1 MSTFH
6 QVCRALGVGLALSAV
21 FALANG
27 CSSADPA
34 SESTESPGEDREALA
49 RGIYRCAS
57 QSPSASLVVSANK
70 TCTRFNA
77 PFPGASEVYC
87 RGGVC
92 SSCQSISQQLGCFMI
107 SPEGTP
113 LDLAPGS
120 RLYHCTMAAGT
131 VEGSLLT
138 RPDASCS
145 RYPASLS
152 GASREH
158 CQDGVCPSCWR
169 LGRDLGCAEIE

>member
-6 QVCRALGVGLALSAV
+6 QVCRALGVGIALSAV

-34 SESTESPGEDREALA
+34 SESTGEDREALA
-49 RGIYRCAS
+49 TGIYHCTSR
-57 QSPSASLVVSANK
+57 SASAALVVSANK

-87 RGGVC
+87 PRGAC
-92 SSCQSISQQLGCFMI
+92 ATCQSISRQLGCFMI
-107 SPEGTP
+107 SPEGAP
-113 LDLAPGS
+113 LDLDPGS

-131 VEGSLLT
+131 VEGSLLI

-152 GASREH
+152 VASREY
-158 CQDGVCPSCWR
+158 CPGGVCPSCWK